1 MTRLRA
7 AKVAKVADSIPAQD
21 VFGER
26 EGDLLVIGWGGTRGH
41 LQSAVEELQNEG
53 KKVSLCHFNYI
64 NPLPKGVK
72 EILGGFKKI
81 VVCELNSGQFAD
93 YLRQNFQQFSFEQY
107 NKVMGLPFTV
117 RELKEAFVSLLK

>member
-1 MTRLRA
+1 M
-7 AKVAKVADSIPAQD
+7 
-21 VFGER
+21 FGER

-64 NPLPKGVK
+64 NPLPKGVE

-93 YLRQNFQQFSFEQY
+93 YQRQNFQQFSFEQY